1 MRFDALCIHF
11 FLCFVGICLQLLRQ
25 ELVGGLA
32 AFILAK
38 EDEQQ
43 T

>member
-1 MRFDALCIHF
+1 MLCAFVSFCAL
-11 FLCFVGICLQLLRQ
+11 LAICLQLLRKQ
-25 ELVGGLA
+25 LVGGLA
-32 AFILAK
+32 ALIIAK